1 LAHAEPQAIRV
12 EVVDDPDVR
21 IRGDRAVRKQARH
34 SGAGTLVPVD
44 AANDE
49 HTAGP
54 LRVAQLERMDGMAS
68 HRVAEQLPPL
78 DRTGGECEADE
89 GLDHHDRSTGP

>member
-49 HTAGP
+49 HTPGP
-54 LRVAQLERMDGMAS
+54 LRVAQLERMDGTAS
-68 HRVAEQLPPL
+68 HGVAEQLPPL
-78 DRTGGECEADE
+78 DRARGERHADE
-89 GLDHHDRSTGP
+89 GFDHHDRSTGP